1 MPNRL
6 TIPLIGLSLV
16 LFMHNAVRAES
27 THERVAL
34 MLSGSD
40 CASSQQQIVSAL
52 EQQTGVLRADQDLMP
67 DHVLVDIVREQV
79 TEETIVAIAKA
90 AIGRGQCWAEI
101 MKSCITAEMPSV
113 GTGPS
118 QPVYRQAHSH

>member
-6 TIPLIGLSLV
+6 TILLIGLSLV
-16 LFMHNAVRAES
+16 LLMHNTVRAES
-27 THERVAL
+27 ASERVTL
-34 MLSGSD
+34 MLDGPD
-40 CASSQQQIVSAL
+40 CPSSQQRVVSSL
-52 EQQTGVLRADQDLMP
+52 ERQTGVLRADQDLMP

-79 TEETIVAIAKA
+79 TEETVVAIANA
-90 AIGRGQCWAEI
+90 AIGRDQCRAEV
-101 MKSCITAEMPSV
+101 MRSCITAEMPSV

>member
-6 TIPLIGLSLV
+6 TILLIGLSLV
-16 LFMHNAVRAES
+16 LFMRNAVRAES

-67 DHVLVDIVREQV
+67 DHVLVDIVRQQV
-79 TEETIVAIAKA
+79 TEETVAAIANA
-90 AIGRGQCWAEI
+90 AIGGGQCRAEI
-101 MKSCITAEMPSV
+101 MKSCITAELPSHD
-113 GTGPS
+113 TDP
-118 QPVYRQAHSH
+118 PRPAYRQAHSH